1 MKDKNENQQNKNQ
14 INKNQHQPGK
24 RRGVAMKN

>member
-1 MKDKNENQQNKNQ
+1 MKDKNENQHNKNQ